1 MTNKIGE
8 KIKALRKKA
17 NITQEK
23 LAGYLGI
30 TFQSV
35 SRWESGICYPDLEI
49 LPAVANYF
57 NVTTDELLGVDIMN
71 KQEKIDK
78 IFEQVCEN
86 SSKGLIDE
94 NIEILRT
101 AVNEFPNDYNLLS
114 NLAFYLGSPNTTNKD
129 AVEEAISINERIL
142 ADCKDEHIRYGVI
155 QKLAYNY
162 KFIGE
167 KEKAVETAN
176 KLPYWALTSDRLLRD
191 IYDGDDRISHLKY
204 HIPYYCD
211 EITSAVKLFAGTKY
225 GGDLTEDGGKKRIE
239 LYKKAIKIYEIIFED
254 GDYGFYNDRMK
265 DLYLSTAQNYILI
278 GDFDNALDDLEK
290 AADFAIA
297 FDTMPEVFIHTS
309 ILPENNEFSKRK
321 NLSKDFDCNASY
333 QILHH
338 HLSGERFN
346 PLRETER
353 FKAIVE
359 KLAQYAEE
367 ER

>member
-101 AVNEFPNDYNLLS
+101 AVNEFPNDFGLLS
-114 NLAFYLGSPNTTNKD
+114 NLAFCLGKRDDTIK
-129 AVEEAISINERIL
+129 EAISLNERIL
-142 ADCKDEHIRYGVI
+142 ADCTDAHIRYGVM
-155 QKLAYNY
+155 QKLAYDYNS
-162 KFIGE
+162 IGE
-167 KEKAVETAN
+167 KDKAIETAN
-176 KLPYWALTSDRLLRD
+176 KLPDWALTSDRLLRD
-191 IYDGDDRISHLKY
+191 IYDGDDRISHLKCN
-204 HIPYYCD
+204 IPHYCD
-211 EITSAVKLFAGTKY
+211 EITNAVKLFAGTKY
-225 GGDLTEDGGKKRIE
+225 GDDLTEDGGKKRIE
-239 LYKKAIKIYEIIFED
+239 LYKKAIAIYEIIFEN

-278 GDFDNALDDLEK
+278 NDLDNALDDLEK

-297 FDTMPEVFIHTS
+297 FDTMPEVFTHTS
-309 ILPENNEFSKRK
+309 ILSEGTEFSKAK
-321 NLSKDFDCNASY
+321 NLAKDFDCNASY
-333 QILHH
+333 QILHN
-338 HLSGERFN
+338 HLLINERYE
-346 PLRETER
+346 PIRETER
-353 FKAIVE
+353 FKTVVA
-359 KLAQYAEE
+359 KLEQYAKKEA
-367 ER
+367 